1 MMVLEN
7 NAFNDEY
14 GISAGSIAAL
24 IEDSDGRVTPAEF
37 LKSWKSSDVYSWT
50 VDDVIEWLKSPD
62 LKLKPNAID
71 ALSTQVKEHNISGK
85 CFPLLSKSDQGLLKA
100 VGVKQHLVRRKL
112 MLKSMDAI
120 LFGPPVHD
128 NTLKGNFN

>member
-1 MMVLEN
+1 MSPE
-7 NAFNDEY
+7 
-14 GISAGSIAAL
+14 
-24 IEDSDGRVTPAEF
+24 EF
-37 LKSWKSSDVYSWT
+37 LRSWKSSVVYSWT

-62 LKLKPNAID
+62 LKLKTNAID
-71 ALSTQVKEHNISGK
+71 TLSTKVREHNISGK

-120 LFGPPVHD
+120 LFGPPVYD
-128 NTLKGNFN
+128 NTLKGYYQDNICETKSKF

>member
-1 MMVLEN
+1 M
-7 NAFNDEY
+7 
-14 GISAGSIAAL
+14 
-24 IEDSDGRVTPAEF
+24 TPAEF

-71 ALSTQVKEHNISGK
+71 ALSTQIKEHNISGK

-120 LFGPPVHD
+120 LFGPPVYD
-128 NTLKGNFN
+128 NTLKGNFNKQWS